1 MWRNYQG
8 YIVKAGNSKNEIK
21 SNLHKYPSFNQIKSN
36 TDVDLTKDKL
46 GFDSKAPSA
55 IVIIN

>member
-8 YIVKAGNSKNEIK
+8 YIVKVTLKNEIK